1 MFTQL
6 KEKPLTIIVVG
17 DFYVSPETMEKAV
30 SVSSLKVGTVKKC
43 FWGTDDQDEF
53 AAKQL
58 NLERHGP
65 EAEAYA
71 DGLDELITDA
81 DLLITHFS
89 PVPRKLIDQA
99 KKLKGIF
106 TCRGGLEHIDV
117 QAASERNIPVVNV
130 IRNAEPVADFTLG
143 MILAL
148 TRNIAI
154 SHQGMTEGHWMKSFP
169 NSAYVTTLS
178 NLTVG
183 LAGVGNI
190 GIELARRLKAL
201 DMKILAWDNYISRER
216 LDKNGL
222 SDLVLVSSLEE
233 LFSSS
238 DVVSLHLRLTEDTL
252 GLINETYFSLMK
264 PSAYFI
270 NSARGG
276 LVNQSDLIHA
286 LEERRIAGAAL
297 DVFEEE
303 PLAQDSPLKKLPN
316 VVLTPHIAGQTV
328 DAIPN
333 SPFLLMKEVERIIKD
348 GVTDRVANHKE
359 LEKNRMLS
367 D

>member
-1 MFTQL
+1 MFAQI
-6 KEKPLTIIVVG
+6 KEKPCNIVVVG
-17 DFYVSPETMEKAV
+17 DFYVSPETIEKAIRA
-30 SVSSLKVGTVKKC
+30 SSLSVETIKTC
-43 FWGTDDQDEF
+43 FWGTDNQDEF
-53 AAKQL
+53 AARQL

-71 DGLDELITDA
+71 EGLDEVIADA
-81 DLLITHFS
+81 DILVTHFS
-89 PVPRKLIDQA
+89 PVPKRLIDQGTN
-99 KKLKGIF
+99 LKAIF
-106 TCRGGLEHIDV
+106 TCRGGVEHIDV
-117 QAASERNIPVVNV
+117 QAASQRNIPVVNV

-154 SHQGMTEGHWMKSFP
+154 SHRGMMDGHWMKTFP
-169 NSAYVTTLS
+169 NSAYVTPLS
-178 NLTVG
+178 SLTVG

-201 DMKILAWDNYISRER
+201 DVKLLAWDNYISRER

-233 LFSSS
+233 LFSAS

-252 GLINETYFSLMK
+252 GFIDKRYFSLMK

-276 LVNQSDLIHA
+276 LVNQADLVQV
-286 LEERRIAGAAL
+286 LEQGRIAGAAL
-297 DVFEEE
+297 DVFDLE
-303 PLAQDSPLKKLPN
+303 PLEQNSPLKNLPN

-328 DAIPN
+328 DAIPRA
-333 SPFLLMKEVERIIKD
+333 PFLLMKEVERIIKD
-348 GVTDRVANHKE
+348 GITDRIVNYRD
-359 LEKNRMLS
+359 LEKDRVL
-367 D
+367 